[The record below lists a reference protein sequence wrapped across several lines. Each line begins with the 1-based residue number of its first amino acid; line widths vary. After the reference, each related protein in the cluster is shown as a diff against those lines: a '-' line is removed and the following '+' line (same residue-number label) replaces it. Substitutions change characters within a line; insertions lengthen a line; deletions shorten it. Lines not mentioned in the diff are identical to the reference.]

1 MVRWGGAQGD
11 RDMDQDQISSTV
23 GALQPDDRPPEL
35 PGWWIGLQSIML
47 MLVLILTLLFI
58 FDRLPTF
65 TLGDTPVGWLLLV
78 VWIVVFLLGIVAIFF
93 AVFGGLGTLASEAAL
108 WVYRSRWR
116 GQAATR
122 AEVTA
127 LRLEVRTLRQEADGG
142 NSQPMSLAAHHQKVG
157 ATDGTATPAP
167 AMRTEAG
174 DDAAADLAAHVA
186 TEKAAA
192 KLRRK
197 FPT

>member
-1 MVRWGGAQGD
+1 
-11 RDMDQDQISSTV
+11 MDQDQHSSAGV
-23 GALQPDDRPPEL
+23 GIVPPDEGPPDL
-35 PGWWIGLQSIML
+35 PGWWIGLQSIVL
-47 MLVLILTLLFI
+47 MLVLIFTMVFI

-78 VWIVVFLLGIVAIFF
+78 MWIVVLLLGMVGIFF
-93 AVFGGLGTLASEAAL
+93 AVFGGLGSLVSEASL

-122 AEVTA
+122 AEVAA
-127 LRLEVRTLRQEADGG
+127 LRLEVRALQQEADGG
-142 NSQPMSLAAHHQKVG
+142 NKTPISLAAHHQNVG
-157 ATDGTATPAP
+157 ATDAAATPAP
-167 AMRTEAG
+167 AMRNEAG
-174 DDAAADLAAHVA
+174 DDAAADLAAQVA

-197 FPT
+197 VRS